1 MEFEIVYTK
10 SIDNL
15 FKKSPKKNGFYSV
28 LLCLKGSLSIKIGY
42 HSFELRSNM
51 ISILAPD
58 MIFST
63 AQPSDNFEIIQLIF
77 PKSFL
82 QKIFLKE
89 EIINELL
96 ELNTDYPPVFMLEE
110 SFGHVL
116 QKFNQIGEELE
127 RKSAY
132 HLDIIRLI
140 TVEILYEYNRACEYC
155 LLGFRKNMNRNYQL
169 TYQFKKLV
177 DEHFL
182 MWRSIGNYADHLG
195 ITAKHLTEVVKI
207 ETGHTALQI
216 LHERLLLESQ
226 YLLKHTANSIKE
238 CAYLLGFDTPSYFT
252 RFFKTQM
259 EISPHEYRDQ
269 EQ

>member
-1 MEFEIVYTK
+1 MEFEIIYTK

-15 FKKSPKKNGFYSV
+15 FKKSPRKNDFYSI
-28 LLCLKGSLSIKIGY
+28 LLCLKGNLSVKIGY
-42 HSFELRSNM
+42 HSFELCPNM
-51 ISILAPD
+51 ISILAPN

-63 AQPSDNFEIIQLIF
+63 DQPSDDFEVIQLF
-77 PKSFL
+77 FHTSFL
-82 QKIFLKE
+82 QKIFIKD

-96 ELNTDYPPVFMLEE
+96 ELNISYPPVFTLED
-110 SFGHVL
+110 SFHPVL
-116 QKFNQIGEELE
+116 EKFNQIGRELE
-127 RKSAY
+127 TKSAY
-132 HLDIIRLI
+132 HLDVARLI
-140 TVEILYEYNRACEYC
+140 TIEILYEYNRACEYC
-155 LLGFRKNMNRNYQL
+155 LLGFQKNMNRNYQL

-182 MWRSIGNYADHLG
+182 AWRSIGHYADHLG

-226 YLLKHTANSIKE
+226 YLLKHTSGSIKE
-238 CAYLLGFDTPSYFT
+238 CAYLLRFDTPSYFT

-259 EISPHEYRDQ
+259 GISPHTYR